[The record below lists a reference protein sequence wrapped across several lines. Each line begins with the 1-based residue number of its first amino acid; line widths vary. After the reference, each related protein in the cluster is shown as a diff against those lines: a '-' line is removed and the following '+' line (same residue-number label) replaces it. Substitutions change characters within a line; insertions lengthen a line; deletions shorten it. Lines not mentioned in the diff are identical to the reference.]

1 MHAFRY
7 FVAAL
12 AWLCLSHGIAAEPH
26 PAAPAELS
34 WLIPQT
40 IPTERAQRHRQIPEY
55 FSAIQADGNT
65 TPPRYMGRDEA
76 ALFEAVKTRDVDTVR
91 RLLKA
96 GVNPNGRDPLSDSA
110 LLQAVDTDSMEL
122 VAVLLEHGAQID
134 VTGRGFT
141 PLGLAVKNNNLPMV
155 RLLLRASPDVNR
167 KNADGNTPLHSA
179 VVMDYIDIARVLL
192 TAEPDLGIYNREGM
206 TALAVAAIEG
216 REEMSRLLL
225 DAGAD
230 IERGHVKGRS
240 PFWLALERAHRP
252 ITTLLVRRGAMI
264 APLSPDAL

>member
-1 MHAFRY
+1 MHASRY
-7 FVAAL
+7 FVAAGVL
-12 AWLCLSHGIAAEPH
+12 LCLSHSAAAEPH
-26 PAAPAELS
+26 PAAPAEFS
-34 WLIPQT
+34 WLIPQAT
-40 IPTERAQRHRQIPEY
+40 PIERAQRHRQMPEY

-65 TPPRYMGRDEA
+65 TVPRYMGQDEA
-76 ALFEAVKTRDVDTVR
+76 ALFEAVKMRDVETAR

-96 GVNPNGRDPLSDSA
+96 SVNPNGRDPTGDTA
-110 LLQAVDTDSMEL
+110 LLQAVDTDNMEL
-122 VAVLLEHGAQID
+122 VALLLEHGAQID

-141 PLGLAVKNNNLPMV
+141 PLGLAVRNNNLPMV

-179 VVMDYIDIARVLL
+179 VVMDYLDIARVLL
-192 TAEPDLGIYNREGM
+192 TTAPDLAIYNREGL

-216 REEMSRLLL
+216 REEMTRLLL

-252 ITTLLVRRGAMI
+252 ITILLVRRGAMI